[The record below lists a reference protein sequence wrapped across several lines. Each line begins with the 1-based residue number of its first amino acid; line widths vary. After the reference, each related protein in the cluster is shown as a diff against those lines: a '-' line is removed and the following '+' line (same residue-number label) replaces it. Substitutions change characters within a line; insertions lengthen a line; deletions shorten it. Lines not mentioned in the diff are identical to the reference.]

1 MNLKIG
7 NKTTNNYGEY
17 LYERDKKYQEEK
29 EKKIVLRKQK
39 NYQEEKNS
47 FMFKPLNNYESKLKS
62 SSGKKD
68 TSQDEKISN
77 NNYYYDNY
85 ELNKYLYGSNNY
97 RTSNRKYRENMIKN
111 KIDKNENKSN
121 NQKYKNNKG
130 EINSSNNK
138 LFYNSNNLKKN
149 KNKIKIPYDKNRINN
164 IHQKLFNSRIK
175 PQMEKNHFSS
185 SKSFS
190 NKSFN
195 INNSSST
202 MFSDEEYRN
211 IFINL
216 FNTIN
221 KEEKNFIS
229 GNTLNISKVP
239 KNILVIINPIIKELL
254 KNKNIK
260 MNKEEFI
267 SCMNELF
274 NNISSIDKR
283 LIIYTYK
290 NRSSKNNSLII
301 NNSKSNFSQF
311 QIRPE
316 TPDFSLKNKYNYYY
330 NNMQKMSANNLKNN
344 VGFQSSKSQKKV
356 EEFLYGN
363 NSNFYHGF

>member
-1 MNLKIG
+1 
-7 NKTTNNYGEY
+7 
-17 LYERDKKYQEEK
+17 
-29 EKKIVLRKQK
+29 
-39 NYQEEKNS
+39 
-47 FMFKPLNNYESKLKS
+47 
-62 SSGKKD
+62 
-68 TSQDEKISN
+68 
-77 NNYYYDNY
+77 
-85 ELNKYLYGSNNY
+85 
-97 RTSNRKYRENMIKN
+97 MIKTEL
-111 KIDKNENKSN
+111 I
-121 NQKYKNNKG
+121 
-130 EINSSNNK
+130 I
-138 LFYNSNNLKKN
+138 F
-149 KNKIKIPYDKNRINN
+149 
-164 IHQKLFNSRIK
+164 
-175 PQMEKNHFSS
+175 
-185 SKSFS
+185 
-190 NKSFN
+190 
-195 INNSSST
+195 NNSSST

-330 NNMQKMSANNLKNN
+330 NNMQKMSLNNLKNSY
-344 VGFQSSKSQKKV
+344 VDFQSSKAQKKV
-356 EEFLYGN
+356 EEFLYGSN
-363 NSNFYHGF
+363 ANFYHGF

>member
-1 MNLKIG
+1 
-7 NKTTNNYGEY
+7 
-17 LYERDKKYQEEK
+17 
-29 EKKIVLRKQK
+29 
-39 NYQEEKNS
+39 
-47 FMFKPLNNYESKLKS
+47 
-62 SSGKKD
+62 
-68 TSQDEKISN
+68 
-77 NNYYYDNY
+77 
-85 ELNKYLYGSNNY
+85 
-97 RTSNRKYRENMIKN
+97 
-111 KIDKNENKSN
+111 
-121 NQKYKNNKG
+121 
-130 EINSSNNK
+130 
-138 LFYNSNNLKKN
+138 
-149 KNKIKIPYDKNRINN
+149 
-164 IHQKLFNSRIK
+164 
-175 PQMEKNHFSS
+175 
-185 SKSFS
+185 
-190 NKSFN
+190 
-195 INNSSST
+195 

-239 KNILVIINPIIKELL
+239 KNILIIINPIIKELL

-260 MNKEEFI
+260 MNKDEFI